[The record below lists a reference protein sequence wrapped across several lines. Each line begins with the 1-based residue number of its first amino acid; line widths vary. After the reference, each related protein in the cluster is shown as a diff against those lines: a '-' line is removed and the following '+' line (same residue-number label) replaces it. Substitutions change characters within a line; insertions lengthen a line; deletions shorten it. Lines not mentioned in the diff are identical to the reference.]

1 MVMGTPWKS
10 YPPFPLSEILLYGSL
25 VAFFLLIS
33 MFLSFL
39 ALRLFLL
46 HTTGSD
52 IARKKS
58 IRVEF
63 MQDDHGMICAH
74 TCAKLV
80 ILPRGSVH

>member
-1 MVMGTPWKS
+1 
-10 YPPFPLSEILLYGSL
+10 
-25 VAFFLLIS
+25 

-39 ALRLFLL
+39 ALRFLL

-80 ILPRGSVH
+80 ILPRGVFTDTDSYIFQHGNESCRRDVRESVF